1 VARVPDFR
9 RGTVGPGAVF
19 FDPATDNRASP
30 DGMSIDE
37 QGNLYFSGRGGVWVA
52 SPEGKSL
59 GFIPVPEFCS
69 NVTFGGADGRV
80 LYLTC
85 DKKVYALAMKV
96 RGGQF
101 GNR

>member
-1 VARVPDFR
+1 
-9 RGTVGPGAVF
+9 
-19 FDPATDNRASP
+19 
-30 DGMSIDE
+30 MSIDE

-52 SPEGKSL
+52 TPVGKSL

-69 NVTFGGADGRV
+69 NVTFGGADGRT

-85 DKKVYALAMKV
+85 DKKVYSLAMNV

-101 GNR
+101 AR